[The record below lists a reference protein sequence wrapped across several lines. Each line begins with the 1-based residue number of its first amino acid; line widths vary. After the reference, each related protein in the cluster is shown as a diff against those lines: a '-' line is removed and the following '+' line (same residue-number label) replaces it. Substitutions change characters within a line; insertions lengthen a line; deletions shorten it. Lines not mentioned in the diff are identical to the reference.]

1 MVFNEKK
8 SSNKSAVSA
17 KQTFYSSCNEILQI
31 FWMNWS
37 TVSWA
42 FSSVQV
48 KVTKL
53 RLLHW
58 NKFHFKMCR
67 ISGYS
72 RASPVVLC
80 YNLIDQLII
89 SSASYLLFFFFHTGQ
104 GWIRGLFSRISAQKP
119 KLFQSK
125 SHIQKRAKIEL
136 LTKSW
141 NCVALGMMN
150 YNRVYK

>member
-1 MVFNEKK
+1 MRY
-8 SSNKSAVSA
+8 
-17 KQTFYSSCNEILQI
+17 QHFYTKALSFIILGYDWIILIRLHQITRGLFPNSQKLSGKRERLSWYLMRRNQVTSLLSQLSRPSTLPATRLQI

-89 SSASYLLFFFFHTGQ
+89 SSASYLLFFFFQ
-104 GWIRGLFSRISAQKP
+104 P
-119 KLFQSK
+119 Y
-125 SHIQKRAKIEL
+125 
-136 LTKSW
+136 
-141 NCVALGMMN
+141 MP
-150 YNRVYK
+150 